1 LKKCQYKASGGIII
15 PVGGLR
21 FSITFEQNVEVP
33 MNNENVAD
41 MQLINKALMMGKEL
55 EVKQRRNCK

>member
-1 LKKCQYKASGGIII
+1 
-15 PVGGLR
+15 
-21 FSITFEQNVEVP
+21 

-55 EVKQRRNCK
+55 EVKQIRNCK